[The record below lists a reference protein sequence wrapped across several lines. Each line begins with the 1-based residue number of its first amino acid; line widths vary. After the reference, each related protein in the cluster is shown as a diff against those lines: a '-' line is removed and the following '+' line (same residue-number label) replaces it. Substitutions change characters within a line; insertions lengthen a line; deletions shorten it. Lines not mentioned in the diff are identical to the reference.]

1 MAHLQTQV
9 FEMRAEITTISEQMK
24 LVLKALGADGSGGVK
39 QKRRPSANAPAP
51 AGTVLGVVDPLK
63 PSFDA

>member
-24 LVLKALGADGSGGVK
+24 LVLTALGAEGSGVK
-39 QKRRPSANAPAP
+39 QQRRPSANAPAP